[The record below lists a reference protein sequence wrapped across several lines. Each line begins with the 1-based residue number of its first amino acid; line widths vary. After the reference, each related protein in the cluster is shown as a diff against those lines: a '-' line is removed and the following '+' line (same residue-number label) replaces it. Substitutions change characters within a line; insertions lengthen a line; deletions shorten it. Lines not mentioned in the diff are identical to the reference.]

1 MKGEIL
7 KLLKETDGYVSGQE
21 LCRRFGVSRTA
32 VWKVINQL
40 KEEGYEIEAVRNR
53 GYALKGA
60 GDVLSEAELL
70 SCLKTEWAGGRTV
83 YFDATDSTNIQA
95 RRLAEAHAPHGTLVV
110 SDRQDGGKGRRGR
123 SWASPSG
130 VGIWMSLILR
140 PEIAPSSA
148 SMLTLAAALAVRE
161 GIQEETGL
169 SPLIKWPNDLVLNG
183 KKICGILTEMSTEL
197 MEIQYVITGIGINVN
212 QREFPSEIR
221 DTATSLSLEAGRSFR
236 RSSLIAAIL
245 KAFEKDYAAFLKTG
259 DLSLLLEEYNACLV
273 NRGKEVCILDPSGEY
288 RAVAEGIDES
298 GSLLVTLPD
307 GTRREIISGE
317 VSVRGIYGYV

>member
-70 SCLKTEWAGGRTV
+70 SCLETEWAGGRIV
-83 YFDATDSTNIQA
+83 YFDATDSTNAQA

-221 DTATSLSLEAGRSFR
+221 DTATSLSLEAGRCFR

>member
-83 YFDATDSTNIQA
+83 YFDATDSTNVQA
-95 RRLAEAHAPHGTLVV
+95 KRLAEAHAPHGTLVV

-148 SMLTLAAALAVRE
+148 SMLTLAAALAVRK
-161 GIQEETGL
+161 GILEETGL

-212 QREFPSEIR
+212 QKEFPPEIR

-245 KAFEKDYAAFLKTG
+245 KAFEKDYEAFLKTG

>member
-70 SCLKTEWAGGRTV
+70 SCLETEWAGGRIV
-83 YFDATDSTNIQA
+83 YFDATDSTNAQA
-95 RRLAEAHAPHGTLVV
+95 KRLAEAHAPHGTLVV

-161 GIQEETGL
+161 GIQEDTGL

>member
-161 GIQEETGL
+161 GIREETGL

-212 QREFPSEIR
+212 QREFPPEIR

-245 KAFEKDYAAFLKTG
+245 KAFEKDYTAFLKTG

>member
-32 VWKVINQL
+32 VWKVVNQL

-70 SCLKTEWAGGRTV
+70 SCLKTEWAGGQTI

-221 DTATSLSLEAGRSFR
+221 DTATSLSLEAGRCFR

>member
-70 SCLKTEWAGGRTV
+70 SCLKTEWAGGQTI

-197 MEIQYVITGIGINVN
+197 MEIQYVVTGIGINVN
-212 QREFPSEIR
+212 QREFPPEIR
-221 DTATSLSLEAGRSFR
+221 DTATSLSLEAGRCFR

>member
-70 SCLKTEWAGGRTV
+70 SCLETEWAGGRIV
-83 YFDATDSTNIQA
+83 YFDATDSTNAQA
-95 RRLAEAHAPHGTLVV
+95 KRLAEAHAPHGTLVV

-221 DTATSLSLEAGRSFR
+221 DTATSLSLEAGRCFR

-245 KAFEKDYAAFLKTG
+245 KAFEKDYTAFLKTG

>member
-83 YFDATDSTNIQA
+83 YFDATDSTNVQA

-221 DTATSLSLEAGRSFR
+221 DTATSLSLEAGRCFR

>member
-83 YFDATDSTNIQA
+83 YFDATDSTNVQA
-95 RRLAEAHAPHGTLVV
+95 KRLAEAHAPHGTLVV

-212 QREFPSEIR
+212 QREFPPEIR
-221 DTATSLSLEAGRSFR
+221 DTATSLSQEAGRSFR

-288 RAVAEGIDES
+288 RAVAEGIDEN

>member
-83 YFDATDSTNIQA
+83 YFDTTDSTNIQA

-212 QREFPSEIR
+212 QREFPPEIR

>member
-21 LCRRFGVSRTA
+21 LCRRFVVSRTA

-212 QREFPSEIR
+212 QKEFPPEIR

>member
-53 GYALKGA
+53 GYVLKGA

-70 SCLKTEWAGGRTV
+70 SCLETEWAGGRIV
-83 YFDATDSTNIQA
+83 YFDATDSTNVQA
-95 RRLAEAHAPHGTLVV
+95 KRLAEAHAPHGTLVV

-161 GIQEETGL
+161 GIREETGL

-212 QREFPSEIR
+212 QREFPPEIR

-245 KAFEKDYAAFLKTG
+245 KAFEKDYTAFLKTG

>member
-140 PEIAPSSA
+140 PKIDPSLA
-148 SMLTLAAALAVRE
+148 SMLTLVAALAVRE
-161 GIQEETGL
+161 GIREETGL

-212 QREFPSEIR
+212 QREFPPEIR
-221 DTATSLSLEAGRSFR
+221 DTATSLSLEAGRCFR